1 MPKIKVLGAMVNY
14 FADHFAPISLPQRPH
29 PSSSHISALI
39 PQSGY
44 FCYRRLKDMNYFNL
58 ARIERG
64 TVVWPND
71 EDLAPEMLWE
81 KSVKVR

>member
-1 MPKIKVLGAMVNY
+1 MPNPTTFTPL
-14 FADHFAPISLPQRPH
+14 
-29 PSSSHISALI
+29 
-39 PQSGY
+39 